1 MPSSL
6 TPTRM
11 KPAERL
17 TPGELLLEREVA
29 RPEVLTRQRAYENSA
44 EGGERL
50 TRYASVHPHS
60 LCLPLSTQSL
70 LIFRAEA
77 SLAFDTGVRRVLKF
91 CFVRCRGCAMLEAF
105 DSLGWFLGGLSVK
118 AAVKWEIRWVEGW
131 NVTLRN
137 SEIKVRCLCIVW
149 WFLFAENYSSFG
161 LNFFVQVVRV
171 ILKSG

>member
-77 SLAFDTGVRRVLKF
+77 SLAFDTGVPRVLKF
-91 CFVRCRGCAMLEAF
+91 CYVRCRGCAMLEAF

-118 AAVKWEIRWVEGW
+118 AA
-131 NVTLRN
+131 
-137 SEIKVRCLCIVW
+137 
-149 WFLFAENYSSFG
+149 A
-161 LNFFVQVVRV
+161 
-171 ILKSG
+171 KSGKSDGWKGETWPLGIRRLRFVVFVLFDGFYLQITILHLV